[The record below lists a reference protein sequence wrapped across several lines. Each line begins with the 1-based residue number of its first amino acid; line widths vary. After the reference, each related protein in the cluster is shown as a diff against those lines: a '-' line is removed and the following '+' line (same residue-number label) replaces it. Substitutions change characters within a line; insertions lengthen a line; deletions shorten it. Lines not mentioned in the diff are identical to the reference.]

1 MIRFTWL
8 QFRAQAV
15 AASAALAVIAVI
27 LAVTGPHL
35 AHLYD
40 TSGIPACHA
49 HGDCGALASS
59 FQIQLNAGSTYK
71 LLYLFGTGVL
81 FLLPAVTGI
90 FWGAPLVSREL
101 ETGTHRLAWTQGVTR
116 ARWLAVKLGVVGLAS
131 MAAAGLL
138 SLMLTWWSSPI
149 EQAAGLTAGPAS
161 ALSVNQF
168 DPVIFGARGI
178 VPIGYAAFAFALGVS
193 AGVLTRRIVPAMA
206 ITLAIF
212 AAVQTIMPFWIRP
225 RLIPPVHTTVPLT
238 AAALNVATSV
248 LTHSNGTLTVG
259 IVTLPGAW
267 ILSTSPAVNPA
278 GHVLHNLG
286 QACTAVK
293 DRNACLARLNLRIP
307 VTYQPAS
314 RYWAFQWYETAIF
327 LAAALALAGFCFWWT
342 RQRRLS

>member
-8 QFRAQAV
+8 QFRTQAA

-71 LLYLFGTGVL
+71 LLYVFGTGVL

-101 ETGTHRLAWTQGVTR
+101 EAGTHRLAWTQGVTR

-161 ALSVNQF
+161 ALSVNQL

-178 VPIGYAAFAFALGVS
+178 VPVGYAAFAFALGVS

-212 AAVQTIMPFWIRP
+212 AAVQAVMPLWIRP

-259 IVTLPGAW
+259 ITTLPGAW
-267 ILSTSPAVNPA
+267 ILSTNPAVNPA

-286 QACTAVK
+286 QACTTVK

-327 LAAALALAGFCFWWT
+327 LALALALAGLCFWQI
-342 RQRRLS
+342 RRRRLS